1 LLSPLFDR
9 DEIIFKDI
17 FKKYEIDLLQHMNIL
32 NKKNKKREDKDR
44 KGVGDAGRAW
54 QLTETAQTQKPKPIC
69 KAARPRWIRRSCRGK
84 SGMGKTGEKKKNR
97 R

>member
-9 DEIIFKDI
+9 DEIIFNDI

-44 KGVGDAGRAW
+44 KGVGDAGRA
-54 QLTETAQTQKPKPIC
+54 
-69 KAARPRWIRRSCRGK
+69 
-84 SGMGKTGEKKKNR
+84 
-97 R
+97 